1 MASGQPARTTTE
13 TTGVVE
19 DREVVEATEVVEASA
34 PVDGVGPSSDPEA
47 SVDTAATA
55 GSGSDSADTQAR
67 TPAGDA
73 LPVAVEPPRARK
85 KPKQDKE
92 PKKVYEAG
100 GVIVLD
106 GKVAL
111 RFTDGQ
117 NWIFPKGKLKKHESP
132 EDAAIRE
139 AIEETGLNVVI
150 VGDAGEFV
158 MKSDG
163 KKRRFVFYLMQATGK
178 TWDWPHH
185 EGRDTFLM
193 DPDRVGSLVRKRYR
207 KLWESCE
214 ARVRALALD
223 GTVPESTVS
232 TDSPAQV

>member
-1 MASGQPARTTTE
+1 MVSGQPERMTTE
-13 TTGVVE
+13 ATGAIQATGVVE
-19 DREVVEATEVVEASA
+19 AST
-34 PVDGVGPSSDPEA
+34 PVDQVGPGSDTQAPG
-47 SVDTAATA
+47 DAAA
-55 GSGSDSADTQAR
+55 RPGSGSDSADAQSR
-67 TPAGDA
+67 TPSGD
-73 LPVAVEPPRARK
+73 EPPAAEETSPDKK
-85 KPKQDKE
+85 KPKRDKE

-117 NWIFPKGKLKKHESP
+117 NWIFPKGKLKKRESP

-223 GTVPESTVS
+223 VTAPASTVAS
-232 TDSPAQV
+232 DGPAQD